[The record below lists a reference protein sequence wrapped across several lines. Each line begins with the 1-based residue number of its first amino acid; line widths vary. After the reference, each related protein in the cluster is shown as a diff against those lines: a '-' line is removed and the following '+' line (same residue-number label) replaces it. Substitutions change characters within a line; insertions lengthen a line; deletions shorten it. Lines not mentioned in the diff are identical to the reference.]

1 MSGGKA
7 RQTNSASVGKKTTFS
22 DETNHAAVSLL
33 PKKTDYNRWFPT
45 LAPLTLLEAARK
57 YVAKLNENRMLY
69 NVSDATKA
77 QIKDYYLT
85 QIKGQTLDILW
96 VFPSVEIFTIVI
108 LWILSTAEIQPHD
121 GFITQWVFIFLP
133 LQPSRILS
141 MDSHPALAE
150 TTGLLTSWVFSF
162 LPRTIP
168 TSTDQQGGGLLS
180 DHPHGHN
187 HYTHSPRT
195 GVDSS
200 RHTHGSE
207 SSPIVQGLVQDLNVY
222 KTHGV

>member
-1 MSGGKA
+1 MDTVTS
-7 RQTNSASVGKKTTFS
+7 
-22 DETNHAAVSLL
+22 
-33 PKKTDYNRWFPT
+33 
-45 LAPLTLLEAARK
+45 
-57 YVAKLNENRMLY
+57 
-69 NVSDATKA
+69 
-77 QIKDYYLT
+77 
-85 QIKGQTLDILW
+85 
-96 VFPSVEIFTIVI
+96 
-108 LWILSTAEIQPHD
+108 EIQPHD
-121 GFITQWVFIFLP
+121 GFITQWVFVFLP

-141 MDSHPALAE
+141 TDSHPALAE
-150 TTGLLTSWVFSF
+150 TTGLLISWVFSF

-207 SSPIVQGLVQDLNVY
+207 SSPLVQGLVQDLNVY
-222 KTHGV
+222 KTHGLWLSQWNLTTRDAFKMQWVFSFLTRQTNKYPRVHHTRV